1 MSTLYKNLRLDWNKH
16 FMLYACLSIIVST
29 CLGSMAVMGIFQHG
43 NGIFQLIQLFLVVVV
58 CLSVLASIL
67 TVQKPKIV
75 LNSLLISLVLTT
87 VIAALNFLL

>member
-1 MSTLYKNLRLDWNKH
+1 MSTLYKNLSLDWNKH

-43 NGIFQLIQLFLVVVV
+43 NGVFQLIQLFLVVVV

-75 LNSLLISLVLTT
+75 LNSLLISLVLTS